1 LLLLVRTSK
10 NEYERRQDAQVAA
23 VEKRMQEL
31 GLKKLAKDLNNSL
44 PESSTKKGKKS
55 ANKKSSSE
63 DSDSSEY
70 LLDSDD
76 QGESDDDD
84 TESDDQP
91 QPLATK
97 VNT

>member
-1 LLLLVRTSK
+1 M
-10 NEYERRQDAQVAA
+10 AA

-31 GLKKLAKDLNNSL
+31 GLKKLVNYLNNSL
-44 PESSTKKGKKS
+44 PESSPNKGKKS

-63 DSDSSEY
+63 DSNSSEY

-76 QGESDDDD
+76 QGDSDDDD